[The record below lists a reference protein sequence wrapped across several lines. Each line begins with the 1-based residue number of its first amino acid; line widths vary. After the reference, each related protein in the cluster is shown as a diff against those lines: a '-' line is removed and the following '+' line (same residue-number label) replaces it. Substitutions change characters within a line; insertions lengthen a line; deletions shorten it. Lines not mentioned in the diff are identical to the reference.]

1 MHALEVL
8 ADIRDASSE
17 RPREI
22 CDWLAGHSLT
32 DGGMPFSLPHADTEG
47 SAGHWTNA
55 DASVSSLQMTA
66 QLAAQ
71 AHRLAPLRSDV
82 AGHSWLAAATD
93 YCVSK
98 IEGLQ
103 EANPYEL
110 MFVLRFLD
118 AAAGE
123 DQRARELVSRFS
135 DLVISDG
142 PTPVAG
148 GAEGE
153 ALHLLDFTPYAD
165 APSRATFS
173 PAAVATDLERLAGG
187 GQQQPDGGWAVDYA
201 MFSPAAV
208 LEWRGYATVQAIRVL
223 REGNL

>member
-8 ADIRDASSE
+8 ADIRDVFTP

-22 CDWLAGHSLT
+22 CDWLAEHALA
-32 DGGMPFSLPHADTEG
+32 DGGLPFGLGHADSEG
-47 SAGHWTNA
+47 EAPHWRDA

-71 AHRLAPLRSDV
+71 AHRLAALRPDV
-82 AGHSWLAAATD
+82 AGHPWLAGATE
-93 YCVSK
+93 YCLFA
-98 IEGLQ
+98 IADLREP
-103 EANPYEL
+103 NPYEL

-118 AAAGE
+118 AAAGVNR
-123 DQRARELVSRFS
+123 RAAELVDPYAGR
-135 DLVISDG
+135 VISDG

-165 APSRATFS
+165 APSRAVFGS
-173 PAAVATDLERLAGG
+173 AAVAKDLERLA
-187 GQQQPDGGWAVDYA
+187 GQQQPDGGWTVDYQT
-201 MFSPAAV
+201 FSPASA
-208 LEWRGYATVQAIRVL
+208 LEWRGYATVQAVRIL
-223 REGNL
+223 RSGGL